1 MFISFLILFLMF
13 CALSWYVVQMP
24 DNVLDQKVLFW
35 FQSIHVDSLT
45 IGAKGLA
52 VLGGLP
58 ITLVFVALILWYGY
72 LKKDRFMLYFV
83 ACAVA
88 ITVVTTW
95 LLKWSF
101 VRVRP
106 VVEIQL
112 VETYGSS
119 YPSAHSA
126 YGMMMACIL
135 LYMSRSTRYRVY
147 VIGFAILWFV
157 LMGSSRIYVGA
168 HYFTDVIAG
177 WIWAGLIM
185 LMVKMSLDRYGIK
198 QTTN

>member
-1 MFISFLILFLMF
+1 MFISFLILFLVF
-13 CALSWYVVQMP
+13 CVLSWYAIQMP
-24 DNVLDQKVLFW
+24 DNLLDQKVFLW
-35 FQSIHVDSLT
+35 FQNIHVDNLT
-45 IGAKGLA
+45 IVAKGLA

-72 LKKDRFMLYFV
+72 VKKDRLMLYFV
-83 ACAVA
+83 AYAVV

-95 LLKWSF
+95 LLKWSLM
-101 VRVRP
+101 RVRP

-126 YGMMMACIL
+126 YAMMMACIL
-135 LYMSRSTRYRVY
+135 LYISRSTRYQVY
-147 VIGFAILWFV
+147 VVGFAILWFV

-177 WIWAGLIM
+177 WIWAV
-185 LMVKMSLDRYGIK
+185 LMILLVKMSLDKYGIR